1 MSKIFNIATILLVII
16 LLLAPTLVNASD
28 VNMNL
33 TNTFPANS
41 AQITSQDNSQTST
54 NTLNSGSTNLSAG
67 DMARTSTSETY
78 TSGSSTIS
86 SLSSLPESDLGLTN
100 ILCII
105 LIVIGVLLILLA
117 IAIIIRLK
125 S

>member
-41 AQITSQDNSQTST
+41 AQITSQNNSQTST

-67 DMARTSTSETY
+67 DMARTSTPETY